1 ATTTTDAPLTA
12 SAASV
17 VAATPPGM
25 STSGRYQGLRRRT
38 RIPSTTSG
46 SRAQRRTAPAFFA
59 RWIASAVPQLPPP
72 TMEITGAGSA
82 RPAYSVGGLPKARPG
97 SVRLLPSRRHTTVRF
112 SPSLR
117 SVPARRRA
125 MFSRWRAM
133 LSAETRRDAVAPAE
147 PEEDR
152 PAVADDG
159 RQRARRR
166 GPGLAVGQASAD
178 PHGRIALGD
187 VAEQREEGREP
198 PGRPQD
204 VRRADGA
211 AAVVADVADAE
222 DPGHE
227 EADRQRTDHVGGDD
241 RDGAAHDQRSS
252 PGTIAR

>member
-1 ATTTTDAPLTA
+1 MIRRPPRSTLFPYTTLFRSGDDRPPHDAEE
-12 SAASV
+12 
-17 VAATPPGM
+17 
-25 STSGRYQGLRRRT
+25 R
-38 RIPSTTSG
+38 
-46 SRAQRRTAPAFFA
+46 
-59 RWIASAVPQLPPP
+59 
-72 TMEITGAGSA
+72 
-82 RPAYSVGGLPKARPG
+82 
-97 SVRLLPSRRHTTVRF
+97 
-112 SPSLR
+112 
-117 SVPARRRA
+117 
-125 MFSRWRAM
+125 
-133 LSAETRRDAVAPAE
+133 AETRRDALAPAE

-166 GPGLAVGQASAD
+166 GTGLAVGQASAD